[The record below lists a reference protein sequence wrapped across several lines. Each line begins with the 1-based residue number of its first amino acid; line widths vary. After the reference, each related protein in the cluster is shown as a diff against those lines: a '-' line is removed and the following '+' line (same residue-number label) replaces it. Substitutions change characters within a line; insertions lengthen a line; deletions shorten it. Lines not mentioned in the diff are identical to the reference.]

1 MLRKDALAGIC
12 LMVCALFFLWN
23 GRGLEIGTFDMM
35 GPGFVPLV
43 LATLLAGI
51 GAVVAAR
58 AVLDDRGEALSLP
71 RLGPIGLIF
80 LAVGLFVF
88 LLPPAGFVLA
98 AAVMVALAGF
108 AATERRTREIALMAL
123 ILPAASALVFVVL
136 LGVPL
141 PLWPEVL
148 R

>member
-1 MLRKDALAGIC
+1 MLRKDALAGIW
-12 LMVCALFFLWN
+12 LMVFALFFLWN
-23 GRGLEIGTFDMM
+23 GRGLDIGTFDMM
-35 GPGFVPLV
+35 GPGFVPIV
-43 LATLLAGI
+43 LAILLAGI
-51 GAVVAAR
+51 GALVAAR
-58 AVLDDRGEALSLP
+58 AMLDDRGEALSLP

-80 LAVGLFVF
+80 LAVGLFVI
-88 LLPPAGFVLA
+88 LLRPAGFVLA

-123 ILPAASALVFVVL
+123 ILPAASAIVFVVL